1 LILEIQNDK
10 VLVLNYENR
19 AEHHLVS
26 RRDLKPMVVRTNDI
40 VKVESMYHEFVGKA
54 LFLSSDS
61 IIVQSLTSQ
70 KVEMPFPLDEVFKFS
85 NDGR

>member
-19 AEHHLVS
+19 VEHHLLS
-26 RRDLKPMVVRTNDI
+26 RRDLKPMIIRINDI

-61 IIVQSLTSQ
+61 IIVQSLESQ
-70 KVEMPFPLDEVFKFS
+70 KVEMSFPIDKVLKIF
-85 NDGR
+85 